1 MTSSPTPSRVFA
13 ALRRHGLA
21 LLVPCSILA
30 ITFGGYRDNLQKE
43 EASRLLLF
51 QAQARVQVNHLRERA
66 GSLLQLAEKLHTLRP
81 ESTGKRPDGLG
92 PVLAQHP
99 EILRVG
105 VLRRGP
111 GGSLI
116 TDSAEPARQAPCQP
130 RRQPARRPPGAGRQT
145 PAQRAL
151 CPSG

>member
-66 GSLLQLAEKLHTLRP
+66 GSLLQLAEKLHTL
-81 ESTGKRPDGLG
+81 TDGE
-92 PVLAQHP
+92 VA
-99 EILRVG
+99 
-105 VLRRGP
+105 
-111 GGSLI
+111 
-116 TDSAEPARQAPCQP
+116 
-130 RRQPARRPPGAGRQT
+130 
-145 PAQRAL
+145 
-151 CPSG
+151 